1 MKQNIVISIN
11 GLTKTYDEF
20 IAVNEISF
28 DVNKGEVFALLG
40 PNGAGKTTTVEI
52 IECLKTPDNGKVE
65 IFGINLKDKKKQN
78 EIKRK
83 IGVMPQNFNAF
94 DWLTVKENLEYF
106 RNLYDSKIS
115 VDELI
120 DRVGLAKK
128 TDSMYKTLSGGM
140 KQRVGIAISLIN
152 EPELLFLD
160 EPTAG
165 LDPQARR
172 ETWNLIKKLK
182 QQGKTIFLTTHY
194 MEEAQELSDRILIII
209 EGKIVASGSPSE
221 LIENY
226 GGNKSIILKN
236 CDRRILEGKN
246 IQYEIDTES
255 QIHIIFD
262 NNDQLFKILA
272 AVTDDPNVEIEIKK
286 PNLDEAFLNLTGR
299 RINDEGLA
307 K

>member
-1 MKQNIVISIN
+1 MKQNKVINIE
-11 GLTKTYDEF
+11 GLTKTYNEF

-28 DVNKGEVFALLG
+28 DVNEGEVFALLG

-65 IFGINLKDKKKQN
+65 IFGINLEDKKKQN

-94 DWLTVKENLEYF
+94 DWLTVKENLDYF
-106 RNLYDSKIS
+106 RKLYDSKIS
-115 VDELI
+115 IDELI
-120 DRVGLAKK
+120 DRVGLTKK

-209 EGKIVASGSPSE
+209 EGKIVASGSPSK

-236 CDRRILEGKN
+236 CDRKILDKNN
-246 IQYEIDTES
+246 IQYESDRES
-255 QIHIIFD
+255 QVQITYD

-272 AVTDDPNVEIEIKK
+272 SVTDDPNVEIEIKK

>member
-94 DWLTVKENLEYF
+94 DWLTVKENLDYF

-236 CDRRILEGKN
+236 CDRNTLEEKN

-299 RINDEGLA
+299 RINEEGLA

>member
-1 MKQNIVISIN
+1 MKQDIIINIE
-11 GLTKTYDEF
+11 GLTKTYNEF
-20 IAVNEISF
+20 IAVNNISF

-94 DWLTVKENLEYF
+94 DWLTIKENLDYF
-106 RNLYDSKIS
+106 RKLYDSNIS
-115 VDELI
+115 IDELI

-128 TDSMYKTLSGGM
+128 TNSMYKTLSGGM

-209 EGKIVASGSPSE
+209 EGKIVASGSPSK

-236 CDRRILEGKN
+236 CNKNILEEKN
-246 IQYEIDTES
+246 IRYEIDSES

-262 NNDQLFKILA
+262 NNDQLFNILK

-299 RINDEGLA
+299 RINEEGLA

>member
-1 MKQNIVISIN
+1 LKQDIIINIE

-94 DWLTVKENLEYF
+94 DWLTVKENLDYF

-221 LIENY
+221 LIEKY

-236 CDRRILEGKN
+236 CDRNTLEEKN

-299 RINDEGLA
+299 RINEEGLA

>member
-1 MKQNIVISIN
+1 MINNIVINIE
-11 GLTKTYDEF
+11 GLTKTYDKF
-20 IAVNEISF
+20 TAVDEISF
-28 DVNKGEVFALLG
+28 TVNEGEVFALLG

-52 IECLKTPDNGKVE
+52 IECLKTPDKGKVE
-65 IFGINLKDKKKQN
+65 IFGIDLKDKKKQN
-78 EIKRK
+78 DVKRK

-106 RNLYDSKIS
+106 RDLYSSKIS
-115 VDELI
+115 TDELI
-120 DRVGLAKK
+120 NRVGLGEKMN
-128 TDSMYKTLSGGM
+128 SMYKTLSGGT

-172 ETWNLIKKLK
+172 ETWNLIRKLK
-182 QQGKTIFLTTHY
+182 EQGKTIFLTTHY

-209 EGKIVASGSPSE
+209 EGKIVARGSPNE
-221 LIENY
+221 LIENH
-226 GGNKSIILKN
+226 GGNKSVILKN
-236 CDRRILEGKN
+236 CNKKILEDRGIKYETGIEN
-246 IQYEIDTES
+246 QIQ
-255 QIHIIFD
+255 IIFD
-262 NNDQLFKILA
+262 NNEQLFNILS

-299 RINDEGLA
+299 RINAEGLA

>member
-1 MKQNIVISIN
+1 MKQNIVINIE

-65 IFGINLKDKKKQN
+65 IFGINLKDKNKQK

-94 DWLTVKENLEYF
+94 DWLTVKENLDYF
-106 RNLYDSKIS
+106 RNLYDSNIS

-120 DRVGLAKK
+120 DRIGLAKK

-236 CDRRILEGKN
+236 CDRNILEKKN

>member
-94 DWLTVKENLEYF
+94 DWLTVKENLDYF

-236 CDRRILEGKN
+236 CDRRILDGKN

-299 RINDEGLA
+299 RINEEGLA

>member
-1 MKQNIVISIN
+1 LKQNIVISIN

-78 EIKRK
+78 EVKRK

-299 RINDEGLA
+299 RINEEGLA

>member
-1 MKQNIVISIN
+1 MKNNTVINIE
-11 GLTKTYDEF
+11 GLTKTYDKF

-28 DVNKGEVFALLG
+28 IVNEGEVFALLG

-52 IECLKTPDNGKVE
+52 IECLKTPDSGKVE

-78 EIKRK
+78 DIKRK

-94 DWLTVKENLEYF
+94 DWLTVKENLDYF

-236 CDRRILEGKN
+236 CDRNTLEEKN

-262 NNDQLFKILA
+262 DNDQLFKILA

-299 RINDEGLA
+299 RINEEGLA

>member
-1 MKQNIVISIN
+1 MINNIVINIE
-11 GLTKTYDEF
+11 GLTKTYDKF
-20 IAVNEISF
+20 TAVDEISF
-28 DVNKGEVFALLG
+28 TVNEGEVFALLG

-52 IECLKTPDNGKVE
+52 IECLKTSDKGKVE
-65 IFGINLKDKKKQN
+65 IFGIDLKDKKKQN
-78 EIKRK
+78 DVKRR

-106 RNLYDSKIS
+106 RELYSSKIS
-115 VDELI
+115 TDELI
-120 DRVGLAKK
+120 DRVGLGEKMN
-128 TDSMYKTLSGGM
+128 SIYKTLSGGT

-172 ETWNLIKKLK
+172 ETWNLIRKLK
-182 QQGKTIFLTTHY
+182 EQGKTIFLTTHY

-209 EGKIVASGSPSE
+209 EGKIVAGGSSNE

-226 GGNKSIILKN
+226 GGNKSVILKN
-236 CDRRILEGKN
+236 CNKKILEDRGIK
-246 IQYEIDTES
+246 YETDTEN
-255 QIHIIFD
+255 QIQIIFD
-262 NNDQLFKILA
+262 NNEQLFNILS
-272 AVTDDPNVEIEIKK
+272 AVTNDPNVEIEIKK
-286 PNLDEAFLNLTGR
+286 PNLDEVFLNLTGR
-299 RINDEGLA
+299 RINAEGLA

>member
-52 IECLKTPDNGKVE
+52 IECMKTPDNGKVE

-94 DWLTVKENLEYF
+94 DWLTVKENLDYF

-182 QQGKTIFLTTHY
+182 QQGNTIFLTTHY

-299 RINDEGLA
+299 RINEEGLA

>member
-1 MKQNIVISIN
+1 MINNIVINIE
-11 GLTKTYDEF
+11 GLTKTYYKF
-20 IAVNEISF
+20 TAVDEISF
-28 DVNKGEVFALLG
+28 TVNEGEVFALLG

-52 IECLKTPDNGKVE
+52 IECLKTPDKGKVE
-65 IFGINLKDKKKQN
+65 IFGIDLKDKKKQN
-78 EIKRK
+78 DVKRK
-83 IGVMPQNFNAF
+83 IGVMPQNFNAV

-106 RNLYDSKIS
+106 RELYSSKIS
-115 VDELI
+115 TDELI
-120 DRVGLAKK
+120 DRVGLGKK
-128 TDSMYKTLSGGM
+128 MNSMYKTLSGGT

-172 ETWNLIKKLK
+172 ETWNLIRKLK
-182 QQGKTIFLTTHY
+182 EQGKTIFLTTHY

-209 EGKIVASGSPSE
+209 EGKIVAGGSPNE

-226 GGNKSIILKN
+226 GGNKSVILKN
-236 CDRRILEGKN
+236 CNKKILEDSGIKYETN
-246 IQYEIDTES
+246 TEKQIQ
-255 QIHIIFD
+255 IIFD
-262 NNDQLFKILA
+262 NNEQLFNILS
-272 AVTDDPNVEIEIKK
+272 AVTNDPNVEIEIKK

-299 RINDEGLA
+299 RINAEGLA

>member
-1 MKQNIVISIN
+1 MINNIVINIE
-11 GLTKTYDEF
+11 GLTKTYDKF
-20 IAVNEISF
+20 TAVDEISF
-28 DVNKGEVFALLG
+28 TVNEGEVFALLG

-52 IECLKTPDNGKVE
+52 IECLKTSDKGKVE
-65 IFGINLKDKKKQN
+65 IFGIDLKDKKKQN
-78 EIKRK
+78 DVKRR

-106 RNLYDSKIS
+106 RELYSSKIS
-115 VDELI
+115 TDELI
-120 DRVGLAKK
+120 DRVGLGEKMN
-128 TDSMYKTLSGGM
+128 SIYKTLSGGT

-172 ETWNLIKKLK
+172 ETWNLIRKLK
-182 QQGKTIFLTTHY
+182 EQGKTIFLTTHY

-209 EGKIVASGSPSE
+209 EGKIVAGGSPNE

-226 GGNKSIILKN
+226 GGNKSVILKN
-236 CDRRILEGKN
+236 CNKKILEDRGIKYETGIEN
-246 IQYEIDTES
+246 QIQ
-255 QIHIIFD
+255 IIFD
-262 NNDQLFKILA
+262 NNEQLFNILS

-299 RINDEGLA
+299 RINAEGLA

>member
-1 MKQNIVISIN
+1 MKQNIVINIE

-94 DWLTVKENLEYF
+94 DWLTVKENLDYF

-209 EGKIVASGSPSE
+209 EGKIVASGSPNE

-236 CDRRILEGKN
+236 CDRNTLEEKN

-286 PNLDEAFLNLTGR
+286 PNLDEVFLNLTGR
-299 RINDEGLA
+299 RINEEGLA

>member
-94 DWLTVKENLEYF
+94 DWLTVKENLDYF

-272 AVTDDPNVEIEIKK
+272 AVTDDPNVEIEIKE

-299 RINDEGLA
+299 RINEEGLA

>member
-1 MKQNIVISIN
+1 MKQNIVINIE

-65 IFGINLKDKKKQN
+65 IFGINLKDKNKQK

-83 IGVMPQNFNAF
+83 IGVMPQSFNAF
-94 DWLTVKENLEYF
+94 DWLTVKENLDYF
-106 RNLYDSKIS
+106 RNLYDSNIS

-120 DRVGLAKK
+120 DRIGLAKK

-236 CDRRILEGKN
+236 CDRNILEKKN

>member
-1 MKQNIVISIN
+1 MINNIVINIE
-11 GLTKTYDEF
+11 GLTKTYDKF
-20 IAVNEISF
+20 TAVDEISF
-28 DVNKGEVFALLG
+28 TVNEGEVFALLG

-52 IECLKTPDNGKVE
+52 IECLKTPDKGKVE
-65 IFGINLKDKKKQN
+65 IFGIDLKDKKKQN
-78 EIKRK
+78 DVKRK

-106 RNLYDSKIS
+106 KDLYSSKIS
-115 VDELI
+115 TDELI
-120 DRVGLAKK
+120 NRVGLGEKMN
-128 TDSMYKTLSGGM
+128 SMYKTLSGGT

-172 ETWNLIKKLK
+172 ETWNLIRKLK
-182 QQGKTIFLTTHY
+182 EQGKTIFLTTHY

-209 EGKIVASGSPSE
+209 EGKIVAGGSPNE

-226 GGNKSIILKN
+226 GGNKSVILKN
-236 CDRRILEGKN
+236 CNKKILEDRGIKYETGIEN
-246 IQYEIDTES
+246 QIQ
-255 QIHIIFD
+255 IIFD
-262 NNDQLFKILA
+262 NNEQLFNILS

-299 RINDEGLA
+299 RINAEGLA

>member
-1 MKQNIVISIN
+1 MINNIVINIE
-11 GLTKTYDEF
+11 GLTKTYDKF
-20 IAVNEISF
+20 TAVDEISF
-28 DVNKGEVFALLG
+28 TVNEGEVFALLG

-52 IECLKTPDNGKVE
+52 IECLKTPDKGKVE
-65 IFGINLKDKKKQN
+65 IFGIDLKDKKKQN
-78 EIKRK
+78 DVKRK

-106 RNLYDSKIS
+106 RDLYSSKIS
-115 VDELI
+115 TDELI
-120 DRVGLAKK
+120 NRVGLGEKMN
-128 TDSMYKTLSGGM
+128 SMYKTLSGGT

-172 ETWNLIKKLK
+172 ETWNLIRQLK
-182 QQGKTIFLTTHY
+182 EQGKTIFLTTHY

-209 EGKIVASGSPSE
+209 EGKIVARGSPNE
-221 LIENY
+221 LIENH
-226 GGNKSIILKN
+226 GGNKSVILKN
-236 CDRRILEGKN
+236 CNKKILEDRGIKYETGIEN
-246 IQYEIDTES
+246 QIQ
-255 QIHIIFD
+255 IIFD
-262 NNDQLFKILA
+262 NNEQLFNILS

-299 RINDEGLA
+299 RINAEGLA

>member
-1 MKQNIVISIN
+1 LINNIVINIE
-11 GLTKTYDEF
+11 GLTKTYDKF
-20 IAVNEISF
+20 TAVDEISF
-28 DVNKGEVFALLG
+28 TVNEGEVFALLG

-52 IECLKTPDNGKVE
+52 IECLKTPDKGKVE
-65 IFGINLKDKKKQN
+65 IFGIDLKDKKKQN
-78 EIKRK
+78 DVKRK

-106 RNLYDSKIS
+106 RDLYSSKIS
-115 VDELI
+115 TDELI
-120 DRVGLAKK
+120 NRVGLGEKMN
-128 TDSMYKTLSGGM
+128 SMYKTLSGGT

-172 ETWNLIKKLK
+172 ETWNLIRQLK
-182 QQGKTIFLTTHY
+182 EQGKTIFLTTHY

-209 EGKIVASGSPSE
+209 EGKIVARGSPNE
-221 LIENY
+221 LIENH
-226 GGNKSIILKN
+226 GGNKSVILKN
-236 CDRRILEGKN
+236 CNKKILEDRGIKYETGIEN
-246 IQYEIDTES
+246 QIQ
-255 QIHIIFD
+255 IIFD
-262 NNDQLFKILA
+262 NNEQLFNILS

-299 RINDEGLA
+299 RINAEGLA

>member
-1 MKQNIVISIN
+1 MINNIVINIE
-11 GLTKTYDEF
+11 GLTKTYDKF
-20 IAVNEISF
+20 TAVDEISF
-28 DVNKGEVFALLG
+28 TVNEGEVFALLG

-52 IECLKTPDNGKVE
+52 IECLKTPDKGKVE
-65 IFGINLKDKKKQN
+65 IFGIDLKDKKKQN
-78 EIKRK
+78 DVKRK

-106 RNLYDSKIS
+106 RELYSSKIS
-115 VDELI
+115 TDELI
-120 DRVGLAKK
+120 DRVGLGEKMN
-128 TDSMYKTLSGGM
+128 SIYKTLSGGT

-172 ETWNLIKKLK
+172 ETWNLIRKLK
-182 QQGKTIFLTTHY
+182 EQGKTIFLTTHY

-209 EGKIVASGSPSE
+209 EGKIVAGGSPNE

-226 GGNKSIILKN
+226 GGNKSVILKN
-236 CDRRILEGKN
+236 CNKKILEDRGIKYETGIEN
-246 IQYEIDTES
+246 QIQ
-255 QIHIIFD
+255 IIFD
-262 NNDQLFKILA
+262 NNEQLFNILS

-299 RINDEGLA
+299 RINAEGLA

>member
-209 EGKIVASGSPSE
+209 EGKIVASGAPSE

-299 RINDEGLA
+299 RINEEGLA

>member
-1 MKQNIVISIN
+1 MINNIVINIE
-11 GLTKTYDEF
+11 GLTKTYDKF
-20 IAVNEISF
+20 TAVDEISF
-28 DVNKGEVFALLG
+28 TVNEGEVFALLG

-52 IECLKTPDNGKVE
+52 IECLKTSDKGKVE
-65 IFGINLKDKKKQN
+65 IFGIDLKDKKKQN
-78 EIKRK
+78 DVKRR

-106 RNLYDSKIS
+106 RELYSSKVS
-115 VDELI
+115 TDELI
-120 DRVGLAKK
+120 DRVGLRKK
-128 TDSMYKTLSGGM
+128 TNSIYKTLSGGT

-172 ETWNLIKKLK
+172 ETWNLIRKLK
-182 QQGKTIFLTTHY
+182 EQGKTIFLTTHY

-209 EGKIVASGSPSE
+209 EGKIVAGGSPNE

-226 GGNKSIILKN
+226 GGNKSVILKN
-236 CDRRILEGKN
+236 CNKKILENHGIEYETDAEN
-246 IQYEIDTES
+246 QIQ
-255 QIHIIFD
+255 IIFD
-262 NNDQLFKILA
+262 NNEQLFNILS

-286 PNLDEAFLNLTGR
+286 PNLDEAFMNLTGR
-299 RINDEGLA
+299 RMNAEGLA

>member
-1 MKQNIVISIN
+1 MINNIVINIE
-11 GLTKTYDEF
+11 GLTKTYDKF
-20 IAVNEISF
+20 TAVDEISF
-28 DVNKGEVFALLG
+28 TVNEGEVFALLG

-52 IECLKTPDNGKVE
+52 IECLKTPDKGKVE
-65 IFGINLKDKKKQN
+65 IFGTDLKDKKKQN
-78 EIKRK
+78 DVKRK

-106 RNLYDSKIS
+106 KDLYSSKIS
-115 VDELI
+115 TDELI
-120 DRVGLAKK
+120 NRVGLGEKMN
-128 TDSMYKTLSGGM
+128 SMYKTLSGGT

-172 ETWNLIKKLK
+172 ETWNLIRKLK
-182 QQGKTIFLTTHY
+182 EQGKTIFLTTHY

-209 EGKIVASGSPSE
+209 EGKIVAGGSPNE

-226 GGNKSIILKN
+226 GGNKSVILKN
-236 CDRRILEGKN
+236 CNKKILEDRGIKYETGMEN
-246 IQYEIDTES
+246 QIQ
-255 QIHIIFD
+255 IIFD
-262 NNDQLFKILA
+262 NNEQLFNILS

-299 RINDEGLA
+299 RINAEGLA

>member
-1 MKQNIVISIN
+1 MQTNSVICADV
-11 GLTKTYDEF
+11 LTVCVDDRTLLDNLNF
-20 IAVNEISF
+20 NVG
-28 DVNKGEVFALLG
+28 KGEVFALLG

-65 IFGINLKDKKKQN
+65 IFGINLKDKNKQK

-94 DWLTVKENLEYF
+94 DWLTVKENLDYF
-106 RNLYDSKIS
+106 RNLYDSNIS

-120 DRVGLAKK
+120 DRIGLVKK

-182 QQGKTIFLTTHY
+182 QEGKTIFLTTHY

-236 CDRRILEGKN
+236 CDRNILEKKKQK
-246 IQYEIDTES
+246 IKLKRKALLKLYTIEDFMCLKLMEIME
-255 QIHIIFD
+255 
-262 NNDQLFKILA
+262 
-272 AVTDDPNVEIEIKK
+272 
-286 PNLDEAFLNLTGR
+286 
-299 RINDEGLA
+299 
-307 K
+307 

>member
-1 MKQNIVISIN
+1 MKQNIVINIE

-65 IFGINLKDKKKQN
+65 IFGINLKDKNKQK

-94 DWLTVKENLEYF
+94 DWLTVKENLDYF
-106 RNLYDSKIS
+106 RNLYDSNIS

-120 DRVGLAKK
+120 DRIGLAKK

-182 QQGKTIFLTTHY
+182 QEGKTIFLTTHY

-209 EGKIVASGSPSE
+209 EGKIVVVSYTHLTLPT
-221 LIENY
+221 
-226 GGNKSIILKN
+226 IL
-236 CDRRILEGKN
+236 L
-246 IQYEIDTES
+246 
-255 QIHIIFD
+255 
-262 NNDQLFKILA
+262 
-272 AVTDDPNVEIEIKK
+272 V
-286 PNLDEAFLNLTGR
+286 
-299 RINDEGLA
+299 
-307 K
+307 

>member
-1 MKQNIVISIN
+1 MINNIVINIE
-11 GLTKTYDEF
+11 GLTKTYDKF
-20 IAVNEISF
+20 TAVDEISF
-28 DVNKGEVFALLG
+28 TVNEGEVFALLG

-52 IECLKTPDNGKVE
+52 IECLKTADKGKVE
-65 IFGINLKDKKKQN
+65 IFGIDLKDKKKQN
-78 EIKRK
+78 DVKRK

-106 RNLYDSKIS
+106 RELYSSKIS
-115 VDELI
+115 TDELI
-120 DRVGLAKK
+120 DRVGLGKK
-128 TDSMYKTLSGGM
+128 MNSMYKTLSGGT

-172 ETWNLIKKLK
+172 ETWNLIRELK
-182 QQGKTIFLTTHY
+182 EQGKTIFLTTHY

-209 EGKIVASGSPSE
+209 EGKIVAGGSPNE

-226 GGNKSIILKN
+226 GGNKSVILKN
-236 CDRRILEGKN
+236 CNKKILEDSGIKYETN
-246 IQYEIDTES
+246 TEKQIQ
-255 QIHIIFD
+255 IIFD
-262 NNDQLFKILA
+262 NNEQLFNILS
-272 AVTDDPNVEIEIKK
+272 AVTNDPNVEIEIKK

-299 RINDEGLA
+299 RINAEGLA

>member
-1 MKQNIVISIN
+1 LINNIVINIE
-11 GLTKTYDEF
+11 GLTKTYDKF
-20 IAVNEISF
+20 TAVDEISF
-28 DVNKGEVFALLG
+28 TVNEGEVFALLG

-52 IECLKTPDNGKVE
+52 IECLKTPDKGKVE
-65 IFGINLKDKKKQN
+65 IFGTDLKDKKKQN
-78 EIKRK
+78 DVKRK

-106 RNLYDSKIS
+106 KDLYSSKIS
-115 VDELI
+115 TDELI
-120 DRVGLAKK
+120 NRVGLGEKMN
-128 TDSMYKTLSGGM
+128 SMYKTLSGGT

-172 ETWNLIKKLK
+172 ETWNLIRKLK
-182 QQGKTIFLTTHY
+182 EQGKTIFLTTHY

-209 EGKIVASGSPSE
+209 EGKIVAGGSPNE

-226 GGNKSIILKN
+226 GGNKSVILKN
-236 CDRRILEGKN
+236 CNKKILEDRGIKYETGMEN
-246 IQYEIDTES
+246 QIQ
-255 QIHIIFD
+255 IIFD
-262 NNDQLFKILA
+262 NNEQLFNILS

-299 RINDEGLA
+299 RINAEGLA

>member
-1 MKQNIVISIN
+1 MINNIVINIE
-11 GLTKTYDEF
+11 GLTKTYDKF
-20 IAVNEISF
+20 TAVDEISF
-28 DVNKGEVFALLG
+28 TVNEGEVFALLG

-52 IECLKTPDNGKVE
+52 IECLKTSDKGKVE
-65 IFGINLKDKKKQN
+65 IFGIDLKDKKKQN
-78 EIKRK
+78 DVKRR

-106 RNLYDSKIS
+106 RELYSSKIS
-115 VDELI
+115 TDELI
-120 DRVGLAKK
+120 DRVGLRKK
-128 TDSMYKTLSGGM
+128 MNSIYKTLSGGT

-172 ETWNLIKKLK
+172 ETWNLIRKLK
-182 QQGKTIFLTTHY
+182 EQGKTIFLTTHY

-209 EGKIVASGSPSE
+209 EGKIVAGGSPNE

-226 GGNKSIILKN
+226 GGNKSVILKN
-236 CDRRILEGKN
+236 CNKKILEDRGIKYETGIEN
-246 IQYEIDTES
+246 QIQ
-255 QIHIIFD
+255 IIFD
-262 NNDQLFKILA
+262 NNEQLFNILS

-299 RINDEGLA
+299 RINAEGLA

>member
-1 MKQNIVISIN
+1 MINNIVINIE
-11 GLTKTYDEF
+11 GLTKTYDKF
-20 IAVNEISF
+20 TAVDEISF
-28 DVNKGEVFALLG
+28 TVNEGEVFALLG

-52 IECLKTPDNGKVE
+52 IECLKTSDKGKVE
-65 IFGINLKDKKKQN
+65 IFGIDLKDKKKQN
-78 EIKRK
+78 DVKRR

-106 RNLYDSKIS
+106 RELYSSKVS
-115 VDELI
+115 TDELI
-120 DRVGLAKK
+120 DRVGLRKK
-128 TDSMYKTLSGGM
+128 TNSIYKTLSGGT

-172 ETWNLIKKLK
+172 ETWNLIRKLK
-182 QQGKTIFLTTHY
+182 EQGKTIFLTTHY

-209 EGKIVASGSPSE
+209 EGKIVAGGSPNE

-226 GGNKSIILKN
+226 GGNKSVILKN
-236 CDRRILEGKN
+236 CNKKILEDRGIKYETGIEN
-246 IQYEIDTES
+246 QIQ
-255 QIHIIFD
+255 IIFD
-262 NNDQLFKILA
+262 NNEQLFNILS

-299 RINDEGLA
+299 RINAEGLA

>member
-1 MKQNIVISIN
+1 MKQNKVINIE
-11 GLTKTYDEF
+11 GLTKTYNEF

-28 DVNKGEVFALLG
+28 DVNEGEVFALLG

-65 IFGINLKDKKKQN
+65 IFGINLEDKKKQN

-94 DWLTVKENLEYF
+94 DWLTVKENLDYF
-106 RNLYDSKIS
+106 RKLYDSKIS
-115 VDELI
+115 IDELI
-120 DRVGLAKK
+120 DRVGLTKK

-209 EGKIVASGSPSE
+209 EGKIVASGSPSK

-236 CDRRILEGKN
+236 CDRKILDKNN
-246 IQYEIDTES
+246 IQYESDRES
-255 QIHIIFD
+255 RVQITYD

-272 AVTDDPNVEIEIKK
+272 SVTDDPNVEIEIKK

>member
-1 MKQNIVISIN
+1 LKQNIVINIE

-65 IFGINLKDKKKQN
+65 IFGINLKDKNKQK

-94 DWLTVKENLEYF
+94 DWLTVKENLDYF
-106 RNLYDSKIS
+106 RNLYDSNIS
-115 VDELI
+115 VEELI
-120 DRVGLAKK
+120 DRIGLAKK

-182 QQGKTIFLTTHY
+182 QEGKTIFLTTHY

-236 CDRRILEGKN
+236 CDRNILEKKN

>member
-1 MKQNIVISIN
+1 MKQDIIINIE

-94 DWLTVKENLEYF
+94 DWLTVKENLDYF

-236 CDRRILEGKN
+236 CDRNTLEEKN

-262 NNDQLFKILA
+262 DNDQLFKILA

-299 RINDEGLA
+299 RINEEGLA

>member
-1 MKQNIVISIN
+1 MKTNTVINIE
-11 GLTKTYDEF
+11 GLTKTYDKF

-28 DVNKGEVFALLG
+28 IVNEGEVFALLG

-52 IECLKTPDNGKVE
+52 IECLKTPDSGKVE

-78 EIKRK
+78 DIKRK

-94 DWLTVKENLEYF
+94 DWLTVKENLHYF

-120 DRVGLAKK
+120 DRIGLAKK

-236 CDRRILEGKN
+236 CDRNILEEKN

-299 RINDEGLA
+299 RINEEGLA

>member
-1 MKQNIVISIN
+1 MKQNIVINIE

-65 IFGINLKDKKKQN
+65 IFGINLNDKNKQK

-94 DWLTVKENLEYF
+94 DWLTVKENLDYF
-106 RNLYDSKIS
+106 RNLYDSNIS

-120 DRVGLAKK
+120 DRIGLAKK

-182 QQGKTIFLTTHY
+182 QEGKTIFLTTHY

-236 CDRRILEGKN
+236 CDRNILEKKN

>member
-1 MKQNIVISIN
+1 MINNIVINIE
-11 GLTKTYDEF
+11 GLTKTYDKF
-20 IAVNEISF
+20 TAVDEISF
-28 DVNKGEVFALLG
+28 TVNEGEVFALLG

-52 IECLKTPDNGKVE
+52 IECLKTPDKGKVE
-65 IFGINLKDKKKQN
+65 IFGIDLKDKKKQN
-78 EIKRK
+78 DVKRK

-94 DWLTVKENLEYF
+94 DWLTVKENLDYF
-106 RNLYDSKIS
+106 RDLYSSKIS
-115 VDELI
+115 TDELI
-120 DRVGLAKK
+120 NLVGLGEKMN
-128 TDSMYKTLSGGM
+128 SMYKTLSGGT

-165 LDPQARR
+165 LDPKARR
-172 ETWNLIKKLK
+172 ETWNLIRKLK
-182 QQGKTIFLTTHY
+182 EQGKTIFLTTHY

-209 EGKIVASGSPSE
+209 EGKIVAGGSPNE

-226 GGNKSIILKN
+226 GGNKSVILKN
-236 CDRRILEGKN
+236 CNKKILEDRGIKYEAGIEN
-246 IQYEIDTES
+246 QIQ
-255 QIHIIFD
+255 IIFD
-262 NNDQLFKILA
+262 NNEQLFNILS

-299 RINDEGLA
+299 RINAEGLA

>member
-1 MKQNIVISIN
+1 MINNIVINIE
-11 GLTKTYDEF
+11 GLTKTYDKF
-20 IAVNEISF
+20 TAVDEISF
-28 DVNKGEVFALLG
+28 TVNEGEVFALLG

-52 IECLKTPDNGKVE
+52 IECLKTSDKGKVE
-65 IFGINLKDKKKQN
+65 IFGIDLKDKKKQN
-78 EIKRK
+78 DVKRR

-106 RNLYDSKIS
+106 RELYSSKIS
-115 VDELI
+115 TDELI
-120 DRVGLAKK
+120 DRVGLRKK
-128 TDSMYKTLSGGM
+128 MNSMYKTLSGGT

-172 ETWNLIKKLK
+172 ETWNLIRELK
-182 QQGKTIFLTTHY
+182 EQGKTIFLTTHY

-209 EGKIVASGSPSE
+209 EGKIVAGGSPNE

-226 GGNKSIILKN
+226 GGNKSVILKN
-236 CDRRILEGKN
+236 CNKKILEDRGIK
-246 IQYEIDTES
+246 YEIDTEN
-255 QIHIIFD
+255 QIQIIFD
-262 NNDQLFKILA
+262 NNEQLFNILS

-299 RINDEGLA
+299 RINAEGLA

>member
-1 MKQNIVISIN
+1 MKQDIVINIE
-11 GLTKTYDEF
+11 GLTKTYNEF

-94 DWLTVKENLEYF
+94 DWLTVKENLDYF

-236 CDRRILEGKN
+236 CDRNILEEKN

-262 NNDQLFKILA
+262 DNDQLFKILA

-299 RINDEGLA
+299 RINEEGLA